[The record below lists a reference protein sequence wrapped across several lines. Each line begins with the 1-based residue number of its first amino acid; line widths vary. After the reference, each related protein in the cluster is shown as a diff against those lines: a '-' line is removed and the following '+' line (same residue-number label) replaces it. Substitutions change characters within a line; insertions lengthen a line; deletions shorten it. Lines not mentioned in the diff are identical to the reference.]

1 MRACVCRLAAIAAF
15 LFLVNVAAAQ
25 DKIRIGLIYTMSG
38 PASTLGQQSK
48 NGFELA
54 VKDLGGKMGGKDVEL
69 VAVDDE
75 LKPDVAIQKVR
86 GMLERDNVDFVVGPI
101 FSNILVAIHKPVIDA
116 GKILISTNAGTSN
129 FAGASCN
136 ASFFVTSYQNDQI
149 FEAIGEAANKL
160 GYKRVYALVPNYPA
174 GKDALAG
181 FKRTFKGQ
189 IVEESLAPLNTTD
202 FGPEVS
208 KISAAKPDALFTFMP
223 GGLGINLLNTYIQA
237 GLKGKVPI
245 VSAFTADEATLPV
258 LKDNAVDV
266 YGVLTWAPNMDNAA
280 NKKFVSEYE
289 AAYKAVPGLLRD
301 AGLRRGDVDQQRRD
315 GGERQ
320 PVGSE
325 WAARRAQESCLYVRA
340 RAVQVQRQ
348 RLPDRGLLPHQGRQ
362 ARRRQIRDPDRREDL
377 TRTTPTATPRTARPS
392 KIGAFSC
399 SSR

>member
-1 MRACVCRLAAIAAF
+1 MRACVCKLAAVAAF
-15 LFLVNVAAAQ
+15 FIVVNAAAAQ
-25 DKIRIGLIYTMSG
+25 DKIRIGLIYTLSG
-38 PASTLGQQSK
+38 PASALGQQSK

-54 VKDLGGKMGGKDVEL
+54 LKDLGGKMGGKDVEL

-86 GMLERDNVDFVVGPI
+86 GLLERDNVDFVVGPI

-189 IVEESLAPLNTTD
+189 IAEESLVPLNTTD

-237 GLKGKVPI
+237 GTQRKGPDCV
-245 VSAFTADEATLPV
+245 
-258 LKDNAVDV
+258 
-266 YGVLTWAPNMDNAA
+266 
-280 NKKFVSEYE
+280 
-289 AAYKAVPGLLRD
+289 GL
-301 AGLRRGDVDQQRRD
+301 
-315 GGERQ
+315 
-320 PVGSE
+320 
-325 WAARRAQESCLYVRA
+325 
-340 RAVQVQRQ
+340 
-348 RLPDRGLLPHQGRQ
+348 HGR
-362 ARRRQIRDPDRREDL
+362 
-377 TRTTPTATPRTARPS
+377 
-392 KIGAFSC
+392 
-399 SSR
+399 

>member
-1 MRACVCRLAAIAAF
+1 MRACVCRLAAVAAF
-15 LFLVNVAAAQ
+15 FIVVNAAAAQ
-25 DKIRIGLIYTMSG
+25 DKIRIGLMYTLSG
-38 PASTLGQQSK
+38 PASALGQQSK

-54 VKDLGGKMGGKDVEL
+54 LKDLGGKMGGKDVEL
-69 VAVDDE
+69 VAIDDE
-75 LKPDVAIQKVR
+75 LKPDVAVQKVR
-86 GMLERDNVDFVVGPI
+86 GLLERDNVDFVVGPI

-129 FAGASCN
+129 FAGAACN

-189 IVEESLAPLNTTD
+189 IAEESLVPLNTTD

-289 AAYKAVPGLLRD
+289 AAYKAVPASYAMQAYD
-301 AGLRRGDVDQQRRD
+301 AAMLINSAVTAVKGNLSDQNGLRAALKKAAFTSVRGPFKFNVNGFPIEDFYLTKVAKRAD
-315 GGERQ
+315 GKYET
-320 PVGSE
+320 
-325 WAARRAQESCLYVRA
+325 
-340 RAVQVQRQ
+340 
-348 RLPDRGLLPHQGRQ
+348 
-362 ARRRQIRDPDRREDL
+362 QIVE
-377 TRTTPTATPRTARPS
+377 
-392 KIGAFSC
+392 KIYSNHADGYAKDC
-399 SSR
+399 KTQ